1 MAQWLTNPTR
11 NHGVAVRSLAS
22 LSGLRIHCCRELG
35 YGSHLSNWM
44 NLEDP
49 SAHDSHFYEYD
60 FANPLSTKKHLSIIH
75 L

>member
-1 MAQWLTNPTR
+1 MASPLLGLLER
-11 NHGVAVRSLAS
+11 ILAAS
-22 LSGLRIHCCRELG
+22 LVLLRTLRTCLLEDRG
-35 YGSHLSNWM
+35 TLSNGM

-60 FANPLSTKKHLSIIH
+60 FVNQLSTKKHLSIIH